1 MYHKTTHLS
10 MNFIKKHFI
19 IIAILISPFF
29 STIAHPQE
37 SSDTLF
43 SKAKLLMTEGK
54 YEQSI
59 AIFKILQK
67 NEQGSADLS
76 YYIGLNYQSLSDF
89 PKAVSSFEEALWLNP
104 ENLNIMTLLGNN
116 YFSAGQISNAD
127 SLLTKAFLLDSADSQ
142 ILQSLGKIY
151 KQENKWHKAA
161 HIYERLIE
169 QDSSNSFYYE
179 QLGIC
184 SLNMKEIDDAIINY
198 QISHRLNPLNQNT
211 VITLSQ
217 LYINKE
223 NYISATRIIDD
234 GLRIYPS
241 SSIMWTKKGEV
252 DLKMSNYKDAITD
265 CIKSINLG
273 DSSAIN
279 FRTIGAG
286 YYWIE
291 KYDSAI
297 TFLNNAVKI
306 MEKDP
311 SAYFYLGMCYKA
323 LKEYDKAIESFSM
336 AVDLQRNDFL
346 AESLI
351 QIGATYYA
359 RKNYHEA
366 LEYYHDALRE
376 NPDKNEIVFYI
387 AAFYDHYYKDKTV
400 AINYYKKFLSHTSK
414 GTDKK
419 LIDYAENRIK
429 TLVEENHFSKATK

>member
-1 MYHKTTHLS
+1 

-19 IIAILISPFF
+19 IIALLIAPFF
-29 STIAHPQE
+29 ITVSHSQE
-37 SSDTLF
+37 SPDTLF

-59 AIFKILQK
+59 AIFKILREK
-67 NEQGSADLS
+67 EQGSADLS
-76 YYIGLNYQSLSDF
+76 YYIGLNYQSLSNF
-89 PKAVSSFEEALWLNP
+89 SKAVSSFEEALRLDP
-104 ENLNIMTLLGNN
+104 ENLNIMILLGNN
-116 YFSAGQISNAD
+116 YFSAGQLNNAD

-151 KQENKWHKAA
+151 KQENKWHKAVE
-161 HIYERLIE
+161 IYARLIE

-179 QLGIC
+179 QLGNC
-184 SLNMKEIDDAIINY
+184 NLNLKEIDDAIINY
-198 QISHRLNPLNQNT
+198 QIAHRLNPLNQNT

-223 NYISATRIIDD
+223 NYLSATRIIDD
-234 GLRIYPS
+234 GLKVYPS
-241 SSIMWTKKGEV
+241 SSIIWTKKGEV
-252 DLKMSNYKDAITD
+252 DLKMSNYTDAITD
-265 CIKSINLG
+265 CKKSINLG
-273 DSSAIN
+273 DSSEIN

-297 TFLNNAVKI
+297 AFLNNAVKI

-323 LKEYDKAIESFSM
+323 LKEYDKAIKNFSI

-351 QIGATYYA
+351 QIGATYYD

-366 LEYYHDALRE
+366 LKYYHDALRE
-376 NPDKNEIVFYI
+376 NPDKNEIIFYI
-387 AAFYDHYYKDKTV
+387 AAVYDHYYKDKTV
-400 AINYYKKFLSHTSK
+400 AINYYKKFLSDTGES
-414 GTDKK
+414 TDKK
-419 LIDYAENRIK
+419 LIDYAKGRIK
-429 TLVEENHFSKATK
+429 TLIEENHFSKAAK